1 MRDVLPDLDHVT
13 PEWLTEVL
21 QDQRHLQDGCVTA
34 VYLQKTWPTAV
45 SLVAYLEVQY
55 TDDISVSLPSQ
66 LFLKTSRPDLITN
79 FPLRGQKEV
88 VFYTRIAAAMPAP
101 LVVRCYD
108 AVYAPEAKKF
118 HLVLEDVSAS
128 HVQATVWPVPRWN
141 PSVSR
146 RSIASHSYTRI
157 GGIMPAWH
165 RIWSHDQPKTLYSKP
180 FAGWNTLCLGFSTS
194 WATGYRGNDA
204 RSTSE
209 RSG

>member
-21 QDQRHLQDGCVTA
+21 QDQGHLQDGCVTA
-34 VYLQKTWPTAV
+34 VHLKTTRPTAV
-45 SLVAYLEVQY
+45 SLVAHLEVQY

-66 LFLKTSRPDLITN
+66 LFLKTSRPDLIAD

-88 VFYTRIAAAMPAP
+88 AFYTRTAAAMPAP

-128 HVQATVWPVPRWN
+128 HVQATVWPVPPVESTDRKC
-141 PSVSR
+141 S
-146 RSIASHSYTRI
+146 ATRLCWSKGI
-157 GGIMPAWH
+157 GG
-165 RIWSHDQPKTLYSKP
+165 
-180 FAGWNTLCLGFSTS
+180 G
-194 WATGYRGNDA
+194 
-204 RSTSE
+204 
-209 RSG
+209 